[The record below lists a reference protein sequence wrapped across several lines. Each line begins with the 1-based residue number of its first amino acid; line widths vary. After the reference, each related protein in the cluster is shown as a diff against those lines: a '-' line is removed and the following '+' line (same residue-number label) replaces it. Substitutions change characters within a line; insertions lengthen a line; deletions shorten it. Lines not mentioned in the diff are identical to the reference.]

1 MTKLISVSN
10 ESEIKREELFDL
22 NTRAWNGEEKKL
34 KNACNFIY
42 DGISS
47 LYYRTTEATA
57 HDIAVQV
64 ERLTIKQRSHFDAI
78 VDCISTGNRNQSN
91 LFFIDA
97 PTGRGKT
104 FLIDFIIK
112 SLRRNNNKMLISSY
126 GIK

>member
-1 MTKLISVSN
+1 MLVTL
-10 ESEIKREELFDL
+10 
-22 NTRAWNGEEKKL
+22 
-34 KNACNFIY
+34 IY

-47 LYYRTTEATA
+47 LYYRTTETTA

-97 PTGRGKT
+97 PTGSGET

-112 SLRRNNNKMLISSY
+112 SLRRNNNKVVLPIASTDIASLLMETGTTAHKMLLTFAQC
-126 GIK
+126 